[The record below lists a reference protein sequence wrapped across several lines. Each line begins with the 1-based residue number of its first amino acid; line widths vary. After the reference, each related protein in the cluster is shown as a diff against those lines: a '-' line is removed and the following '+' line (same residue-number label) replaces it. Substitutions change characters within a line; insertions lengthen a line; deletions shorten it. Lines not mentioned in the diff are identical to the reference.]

1 MRNTA
6 EIWRMRTIIIRNMK
20 DGADVDDDD
29 DNVIII
35 MMMIVM
41 IVSNQHCEIMVV
53 ADL

>member
-1 MRNTA
+1 MINAA
-6 EIWRMRTIIIRNMK
+6 EIWKMRTIIIRNMK
-20 DGADVDDDD
+20 DGADVDNDDD
-29 DNVIII
+29 VIII

>member
-1 MRNTA
+1 MINAA
-6 EIWRMRTIIIRNMK
+6 EIRRMRTIIIRNMK

-29 DNVIII
+29 DVIII
-35 MMMIVM
+35 MMM

>member
-1 MRNTA
+1 MRNAA
-6 EIWRMRTIIIRNMK
+6 EIWRMRTTIIRNMK
-20 DGADVDDDD
+20 DGANVDDD
-29 DNVIII
+29 DNVIMI

>member
-1 MRNTA
+1 MRNAA

-20 DGADVDDDD
+20 DGANVDDD
-29 DNVIII
+29 DNVIMI